1 MRTTTASTRVV
12 TGMVALV
19 LAGSAL
25 VACTSGVDGEG
36 QAAPE
41 GERLA
46 GSFEE
51 LLEQYLEGEENPYV
65 IDVLTRA
72 IDTGGI
78 TQAQYDEAHRMY
90 TECMV
95 NAGYEEEHKRLASG
109 IIQITPPEMSAE
121 EAQKYIDTAGE
132 CADELA
138 PIEALYRAQQG
149 NPDLLSNGEEIVVAC
164 FKRNQVVEATYTT
177 TDLAEDLENRFEE
190 AEYDPNDTTVQE
202 CFSAGGYAVAF
213 EEEEQ

>member
-1 MRTTTASTRVV
+1 MRITTALTRI
-12 TGMVALV
+12 TGMAALV
-19 LAGSAL
+19 LVASAL
-25 VACTSGVDGEG
+25 VACSSGVDGEG
-36 QAAPE
+36 QAPPE

-51 LLEQYLEGEENPYV
+51 LLEQYLEDEENPYV
-65 IDVLTRA
+65 IDVLNNA

-95 NAGYEEEHKRLASG
+95 SAGYEEEHKRMSSG
-109 IIQITPPEMSAE
+109 IIQITPPDMSAE
-121 EAQKYIDTAGE
+121 EAQQYMDTAGE

-149 NPDLLSNGEEIVVAC
+149 NPDLLTNGDEIVVAC
-164 FKRNQVVEATYTT
+164 FKRNQVVDSTYTT
-177 TDLAEDLENRFEE
+177 TDLAEDLESRFEE
-190 AEYDPNDTTVQE
+190 AAYDPNDATVQE
-202 CFSAGGYAVAF
+202 CFSAGGYSVAF
-213 EEEEQ
+213 EEEE